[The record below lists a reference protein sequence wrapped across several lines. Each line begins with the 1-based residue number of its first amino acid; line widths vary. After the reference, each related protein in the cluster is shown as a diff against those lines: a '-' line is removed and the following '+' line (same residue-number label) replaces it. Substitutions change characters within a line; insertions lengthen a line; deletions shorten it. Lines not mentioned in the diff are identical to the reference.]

1 MYLYKI
7 TCHIANIMKNI
18 LVFVFISKK
27 LIIFIRFSNDT
38 N

>member
-27 LIIFIRFSNDT
+27 PYNIYKIFK
-38 N
+38 